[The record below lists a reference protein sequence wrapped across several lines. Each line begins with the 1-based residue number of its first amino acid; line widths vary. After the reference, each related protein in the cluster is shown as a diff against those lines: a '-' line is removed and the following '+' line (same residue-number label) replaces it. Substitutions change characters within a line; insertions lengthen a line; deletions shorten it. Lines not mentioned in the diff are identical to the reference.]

1 MFQPLSWSD
10 WQSFQY
16 WRIQFIWREEW
27 LSTQFG
33 GFWGGDRIE
42 SWRLKSD
49 RSRGAWWA
57 RARSRPRCRRGPAR
71 SHSCCS
77 PDDDLYDDE
86 MNVNL
91 MPRRTAIFC
100 FEKWEHVIDRSFYRI
115 EDAFWNE
122 THKTGMT
129 CAASDGAGRR
139 LHRRGE
145 EASQYRRYWK
155 EICIM
160 HIAFIQVSYRTYTI

>member
-1 MFQPLSWSD
+1 MIKHSI
-10 WQSFQY
+10 
-16 WRIQFIWREEW
+16 WRILGKRSNCLEV
-27 LSTQFG
+27 
-33 GFWGGDRIE
+33 
-42 SWRLKSD
+42 LKSD
-49 RSRGAWWA
+49 RSRGAWSA

-86 MNVNL
+86 MNVSL
-91 MPRRTAIFC
+91 MPRRTAIC
-100 FEKWEHVIDRSFYRI
+100 FEKCEHVIDRSFYWI

-145 EASQYRRYWK
+145 EASQYWRHWK
-155 EICIM
+155 IGLY
-160 HIAFIQVSYRTYTI
+160 VSYSFHKGFI